1 MQIAIL
7 VIFILAILFS
17 VKFLKH
23 RKVIVLDMEPALLK
37 KILEDQV
44 PFYQQLIE
52 NKKAEFEERTTMFLR
67 QVKIT
72 GIKTKVEDLDRV
84 LIAASATIPIFNF
97 VGWQYRNLHEV
108 LLYPGSFDHE
118 YNQEGHGRNILGM
131 VGGGAMNHIMILSQP
146 ELRQAFINNTG
157 KENTAI
163 HEFVVPK
170 SIPIILDILFIYYFS
185 LVKIIS

>member
-84 LIAASATIPIFNF
+84 LIAARFCFTPDLLIMSIIRRGTEEIF
-97 VGWQYRNLHEV
+97 
-108 LLYPGSFDHE
+108 
-118 YNQEGHGRNILGM
+118 
-131 VGGGAMNHIMILSQP
+131 
-146 ELRQAFINNTG
+146 
-157 KENTAI
+157 
-163 HEFVVPK
+163 
-170 SIPIILDILFIYYFS
+170 
-185 LVKIIS
+185 